1 MSGTLLTYY
10 LKNPIKIKKI
20 CNSPIIKLTWEKIFA
35 VGATLLSTILYNIA
49 SNLSNGNGFGP
60 RR

>member
-1 MSGTLLTYY
+1 MSGTLLTHY
-10 LKNPIKIKKI
+10 LKNFIKIKKI
-20 CNSPIIKLTWEKIFA
+20 YNSPIIKLTWEKIFA

-49 SNLSNGNGFGP
+49 NNLSNGNGFGP